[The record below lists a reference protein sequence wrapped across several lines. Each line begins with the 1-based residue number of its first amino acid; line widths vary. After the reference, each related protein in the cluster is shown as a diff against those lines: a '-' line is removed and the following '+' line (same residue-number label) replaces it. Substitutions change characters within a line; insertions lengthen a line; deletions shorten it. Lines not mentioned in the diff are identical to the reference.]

1 MIFTRIAAL
10 AGLVLLIY
18 LIYVAICLFRKI
30 ARTYYVQEDG
40 RFRCFG
46 DAAFSLT
53 ENSYLFHDY
62 WQRPSNRYQGYSSVE
77 KGFASIYLRK
87 DPSYTALNKEEVW
100 KAGHVDLEGNIY
112 AANGTRIGYITDAKG
127 RKSIQ
132 GSGKWYELWLRKHS
146 FVYSCDPEGGQA
158 EIVGKVIET
167 GRLRKA
173 PGNQYTATSR
183 AGGYLLL
190 YRERMPAP
198 QDEDALILRTT
209 WKDTALPAAV
219 VYTFLYGLFY
229 SFGLGKNAVP
239 AFGESIGF
247 ILAMTVLYFIVWA
260 LLRQVKIEQMLSGRD
275 FDTFLQLVDRNT
287 GVGGLNNWILFL
299 AAASLGLSVFVKASD
314 FIPLQLAILV
324 GVLVNKIYIDGSPW
338 EVVDSFEDTERPD
351 DAGPDDSG
359 PDGGSSD
366 GGSSDGGS
374 PDGSS
379 PDDGGDDGGEDKP
392 GETDETVR
400 EERRFNWELDSS
412 SVKLAGAITLSFDP
426 QKIAVLREQNPF
438 RTDPAEDHM
447 ENIRTLFAKCED
459 TEKVRQVVRYVDKVS
474 REKHL
479 SERDKMQFILDF
491 VQKPNIQYAY
501 DEDCDEI
508 GNIKEY
514 ARFPDETMYDGRGDC
529 DCKAALAA
537 ILYREAG
544 HKVAYVTTQSHAA
557 IAVAFK
563 QQADPEL
570 ARMAAESLI
579 TNDGYLYFFCETTGD
594 GFKIGDLGS
603 TMKDDIEDTVFLN

>member
-1 MIFTRIAAL
+1 MIFTKIAAL
-10 AGLVLLIY
+10 AGTVLLVY
-18 LIYVAICLFRKI
+18 LVYVAICLFRKI
-30 ARTYYVQEDG
+30 ARTYYKQEDG
-40 RFRCFG
+40 SFRCFG

-62 WQRPSNRYQGYSSVE
+62 WQRPSNRYQGYSNVV

-87 DPSYTALNKEEVW
+87 DPAYTALNKEDVW
-100 KAGHVDLEGNIY
+100 KAGYVDLEGNIY
-112 AANGTRIGYITDAKG
+112 AADGTLIGFITDAKG
-127 RKSIQ
+127 RKSIH

-146 FVYSCDPEGGQA
+146 FVSSCDPEGGNA

-167 GRLRKA
+167 GRLRRA
-173 PGNQYTATSR
+173 PRNQYTATAR

-190 YRERMPAP
+190 YRDRMPAP

-247 ILAMTVLYFIVWA
+247 ILAMTALYFILWA

-287 GVGGLNNWILFL
+287 GLGGLNNWILLLTASSL
-299 AAASLGLSVFVKASD
+299 ALSVFVKASD
-314 FIPLQLAILV
+314 FIPLQVAILL
-324 GVLVNKIYIDGSPW
+324 GVLINKIYMDGSPW
-338 EVVDSFEDTERPD
+338 EVVESFEE
-351 DAGPDDSG
+351 S
-359 PDGGSSD
+359 GSSD
-366 GGSSDGGS
+366 GG
-374 PDGSS
+374 
-379 PDDGGDDGGEDKP
+379 DDRPGEDP
-392 GETDETVR
+392 DEDEPAGPEEADGDGTAPVG
-400 EERRFNWELDSS
+400 EERTFNWKLDSPA
-412 SVKLAGAITLSFDP
+412 VNLSGSLSLFFDP
-426 QKIAVLREQNPF
+426 ARIAALRDKNPF
-438 RTDPAEDHM
+438 KTSPAEGFAG
-447 ENIRTLFAKCED
+447 NIRKLLADCQD
-459 TEKVRQVVRYVDKVS
+459 TEQVRRVVRYIDKMA
-474 REKHL
+474 RTNHL
-479 SERDKMQFILDF
+479 NEHDKMQFILDF
-491 VQKPNIQYAY
+491 VQKPNIEYAL
-501 DEDCDEI
+501 DADCAEI
-508 GNIKEY
+508 GNQAEY
-514 ARFPDETMYDGRGDC
+514 ARFPDETLFDGRGDC
-529 DCKAALAA
+529 DCKAVLAA
-537 ILYREAG
+537 LLYREAG
-544 HKVAYVTTQSHAA
+544 HKVAYVTTSSHAA

-563 QQADPEL
+563 EQADPEL